1 MPIGT
6 LAISIVEILALA
18 GIGVA
23 LRLTGLL
30 KRDDV
35 RVINAVIVYVA
46 LPALIFGAVWPARL
60 SWELA
65 RVAGIAWAVSLAGLV
80 AAWLAARAMR
90 LPRATAG
97 AFILV
102 AALGNT
108 GYIGYPVVTMVLGPS
123 ALPRA
128 VFYDVFGT
136 VAVLMAVGILVASRL
151 GEHGEG
157 RVRPLREFLT
167 FPAVVAL
174 LLGLALKP
182 VPIPAAVMAWLDVP
196 AKMTVPLVMIS
207 VGLSL
212 DWSAV
217 KGRSGALAV
226 STAIKLLVLP
236 AVAAGIALAIGDAG
250 SLRLVTLQAGMP
262 AMTLSLVVA
271 ERFRLDTR
279 YAAAAI
285 LVSTAMCAVTVPVV
299 QALIR

>member
-1 MPIGT
+1 
-6 LAISIVEILALA
+6 
-18 GIGVA
+18 
-23 LRLTGLL
+23 
-30 KRDDV
+30 
-35 RVINAVIVYVA
+35 
-46 LPALIFGAVWPARL
+46 
-60 SWELA
+60 
-65 RVAGIAWAVSLAGLV
+65 
-80 AAWLAARAMR
+80 
-90 LPRATAG
+90 
-97 AFILV
+97 
-102 AALGNT
+102 
-108 GYIGYPVVTMVLGPS
+108 
-123 ALPRA
+123 
-128 VFYDVFGT
+128 
-136 VAVLMAVGILVASRL
+136 
-151 GEHGEG
+151 
-157 RVRPLREFLT
+157 
-167 FPAVVAL
+167 VAL

-250 SLRLVTLQAGMP
+250 SLRLVVLQAGMP

-271 ERFRLDTR
+271 ERFQLDTR

-285 LVSTAMCAVTVPVV
+285 LMSTAACAVTVPVV